1 MKHMYLLL
9 TVISNLFFSVY
20 ATTSYAA
27 NEPVLIS
34 PQNQSNVDL
43 CSFNNTITVNA
54 NHPSARKV
62 YVNVF
67 LNDPRQ
73 TVSLDAKTLT
83 AAEAT
88 QPVTFVYSMYG
99 GLNLDPDKQY
109 LIEVKTTDAAGSIL
123 GQNYFTIFTKPMANP
138 VPTFTGLT
146 NNATN
151 VSLTPTIQVL
161 PYTSCGIL
169 QQVTYWIDR
178 VPADWQG
185 NDMQTATF
193 TNATYSWT
201 VPQPLLPGTEYE
213 VRVAF
218 TTDYIWR
225 FPLMNG
231 FRFTTKPQALPVLVN
246 PVESTT
252 WVLCENERK
261 IVNNGITFNAND
273 TNARKATVKI
283 TDKQTGR
290 ELGGTQWPGSMPI
303 VVSFANAQQATS
315 NHQVNISIFGD
326 STHFESLIQINTYDS
341 ANTLLATRSY
351 TIPTYV
357 KRFYR
362 VLTPEFISPAN
373 GATNVSLT
381 PTIQVTR
388 PVENDQACNREVVF
402 YSYEI
407 DRYPADWEGEDY
419 QVQSVG
425 RTVASWQ
432 PLVALKP
439 GTTYQVRVNY
449 LNTNTPF
456 SLMSITESFTTGTA
470 VVTNPD
476 STRLLWSAFNLAG
489 PATVIDGKQWRAGS
503 DYNISV
509 AGTYHSFENQ
519 QVSLTP
525 ATDSTRAAMIRSSI
539 WGNDFTIRS
548 YFPGIPYYIYL
559 YVWEDNNPQ
568 TYSITVDGTV
578 VESSYNSGSAGTWKR
593 LGPYTIQGKY
603 DVANEI
609 RFQGGDA
616 NVSGIEFYYDRKYE
630 QAPPAVVTNLQA
642 VALSSRKVQ
651 LTWNDNS
658 YNESEFWLERKRIS
672 DGTNSRF
679 GLGENTT
686 AFIDTTAEPNTEYE
700 YKVRAF
706 SRVISTSG
714 TIYTSLSAGTTV
726 LTPAENL
733 SNAARIRGE
742 EGLSTEQLT
751 AVLYPNPLKGNTL
764 SVQLSGLTAQQQIVF
779 NVLSLDGRK
788 IRTEILKNTQ
798 SSAVVYDLKGLTL
811 TPGFYLLQIQM
822 KDKILFKK
830 IIAE

>member
-73 TVSLDAKTLT
+73 TVSLDARNLT

-88 QPVTFVYSMYG
+88 QPITFVYSQPG
-99 GLNLDPDKQY
+99 GLNLQPNKQY
-109 LIEVKTTDAAGSIL
+109 LIEVKTADAAGTIL
-123 GQNYFTIFTKPMANP
+123 GQRYFTIFTKPMADP
-138 VPTFTGLT
+138 LPTFVGLT

-161 PYTSCGIL
+161 PYTACGTL
-169 QQVTYWIDR
+169 QQITYWIDR
-178 VPADWQG
+178 APADWQG
-185 NDMQTATF
+185 SDLQTATF

-213 VRVAF
+213 ARVLF
-218 TTDYIWR
+218 TTNYPWR
-225 FPLMNG
+225 GPLMNG
-231 FRFTTKPQALPVLVN
+231 FKFTTKQQALPVLIS
-246 PVESTT
+246 PVESTS

-261 IVNNGITFNAND
+261 FVNNGITFNAND
-273 TNARKATVKI
+273 PNAKKATVKI
-283 TDKQTGR
+283 TNKETGK
-290 ELGGTQWPGSMPI
+290 EIGTTLWPASMPI
-303 VVSFANAQQATS
+303 VVSFANAEQATS
-315 NHQVNISIFGD
+315 DHPISISIFAD
-326 STHFESLIQINTYDS
+326 TTHFESLIQINTYDS
-341 ANTLLATRSY
+341 VNTLLATRSY
-351 TIPTYV
+351 TIPTYI

-381 PTIQVTR
+381 PAIQVTR
-388 PVENDQACNREVVF
+388 PVETDQACNREVIF

-407 DRYPADWEGEDY
+407 DRYPADWGGEDY
-419 QVQSVG
+419 QVQLVDN
-425 RTVASWQ
+425 TVTSWQ
-432 PLVALKP
+432 PPVALKP

-449 LNTNTPF
+449 RNANTPF
-456 SLMSITESFTTGTA
+456 SPMSITESFTTGTP

-519 QVSLTP
+519 QVPLSP
-525 ATDSTRAAMIRSSI
+525 ATDSARASMIRSSI
-539 WGNDFTIRS
+539 WGNNFTIRS
-548 YFPGIPYYIYL
+548 YFPGIPYYVYL

-672 DGTNSRF
+672 DGAHRMF
-679 GLGENTT
+679 VLKENTT
-686 AFIDTTAEPNTEYE
+686 SFTDTTAEPNTEYE

-706 SRVISTSG
+706 SRVISSSG
-714 TIYTSLSAGTTV
+714 TIYTSLSAGATV
-726 LTPAENL
+726 QTPAESL
-733 SNAARIRGE
+733 SNAAARIGNE
-742 EGLSTEQLT
+742 EGFSAEQLT
-751 AVLYPNPLKGNTL
+751 AVLYPNPLRGNTL
-764 SVQLSGLTAQQQIVF
+764 SVQLSGLTAQQEIVF

-788 IRTEILKNTQ
+788 IRTETLKNT
-798 SSAVVYDLKGLTL
+798 SGAIVYDLNGLTL

-822 KDKILFKK
+822 KDKVLFKK